1 MGIFIM
7 KNIRSFI
14 APLILI
20 IAIIISCQTV
30 PVTERQSLVLIGEY
44 EELQLG
50 LQAYRKILSESK
62 LSSDPVLVER
72 VRRVGRRIAAVSHK
86 PDLPWEFN
94 VIENDDIVNAFC
106 LPGGKVGVYTGI
118 FKYATTEDE
127 LATVMSHEIAHAIAK
142 HGAERMSQMLLVQL
156 GGIALNVAM
165 REKGRETLQLANIA
179 YGVGAG
185 VLFILP
191 YSRLHEEEADH
202 IGLIYM
208 AKAGYNPEAA
218 ISFWRKMAKEKH
230 EKGVSVPEFL
240 STHPSDERRVKNLE
254 KLLPEAMKIYRMH
267 GHGSME
273 EAIYARLQP

>member
-1 MGIFIM
+1 MRHVRIYIFL
-7 KNIRSFI
+7 
-14 APLILI
+14 AALL
-20 IAIIISCQTV
+20 ATLLSCQTV
-30 PVTERQSLVLIGEY
+30 PVTERQSLVLVGEQ

-62 LSSDPVLVER
+62 LSSDPVLVEK
-72 VRRVGRRIAAVSHK
+72 VRTVGRRIASASHR

-94 VIENDDIVNAFC
+94 VIENDDVVNAFC

-118 FKYATTEDE
+118 FKYAATDDE
-127 LATVMSHEIAHAIAK
+127 LATVMSHEIAHAIAR
-142 HGAERMSQMLLVQL
+142 HGAERMTQMLIVQL

-185 VLFILP
+185 VVFLLP

-208 AKAGYNPEAA
+208 ARAGYNPEAA
-218 ISFWRKMAKEKH
+218 ISFWKKMAKEK
-230 EKGVSVPEFL
+230 EQKKGIRPPEFL

-267 GHGSME
+267 MQGSTDKGLSYGS
-273 EAIYARLQP
+273 IQP

>member
-1 MGIFIM
+1 MGIFTM
-7 KNIRSFI
+7 KNIRSFL
-14 APLILI
+14 APLILL

-62 LSSDPVLVER
+62 LSSDPVLDER

-106 LPGGKVGVYTGI
+106 LPGGKVAVYTGI

-127 LATVMSHEIAHAIAK
+127 LATVMSHEIAHAIAR
-142 HGAERMSQMLLVQL
+142 HGAERMSQMLIVQL
-156 GGIALNVAM
+156 GGVALNVAM

-230 EKGVSVPEFL
+230 EKGVKVPEFL

-254 KLLPEAMKIYRMH
+254 KLLPQAMKIYRMH
-267 GHGSME
+267 RHGSME
-273 EAIYARLQP
+273 EAIYARIRP